1 MWWICKKYR
10 ILFTKLRISIRF
22 SFAFSP
28 SIWYN
33 NSMFR
38 LRSISVILS
47 LLLVPFCTN
56 AADEPGII
64 GSNLWLDFYSRID
77 DAWDALAQG
86 ITRRRL
92 REKWNY
98 GSLGC
103 GASWLS
109 GERIDQNALD
119 QLRAGNTA
127 ILVQIANS
135 KRVNLTTDPES
146 SLRQCLVERYN
157 TIQRSAYEDQNTL
170 ETVGNIWLYMDGDT
184 ANSDYDI
191 LSDITRINTIIFK
204 EKYEYKWTKNATA
217 QAVADMLVGK
227 VVAPLFPT
235 VVWSSLSGGS
245 TPTSTTGGVG
255 GSIWSAAGGTSS
267 TLPWAGICSVG
278 STGNSGSSLFGDGF
292 FDDIG
297 SSLAGGNGGAGIAY
311 TPVWPLGWWAIGSGS
326 STAFGL
332 SEKADYYHQP
342 SCDGIFCITINMVAG
357 SQSGLGGFSNTSI
370 ESLLEQHSKMMDPI
384 SWSDLTQQKMTN
396 NSYQLPWINIK
407 FKNKIAW
414 ARVYM
419 TESPQLK
426 KNLKTEDTPQT
437 KDAVFDAAY
446 RCAMNE
452 AWLAWDDILSSG
464 FIGAGF
470 VYHNWQ
476 TTTNIVRTAIP
487 LWPKEMDSLAG
498 CYATRI
504 GIWQKEWYKSLST
517 DLNEI
522 QAFTSAMMSII
533 LEIIDTD
540 RKLDRLPTK

>member
-227 VVAPLFPT
+227 VVAPLFPLP
-235 VVWSSLSGGS
+235 VGS
-245 TPTSTTGGVG
+245 TPPG
-255 GSIWSAAGGTSS
+255 SS
-267 TLPWAGICSVG
+267 TPIGTTTDIASGTVGSSIPSSSILPWAGTCSIEAWS
-278 STGNSGSSLFGDGF
+278 STGSGLFGDGF

-297 SSLAGGNGGAGIAY
+297 SSLAGSKGGGGIAY
-311 TPVWPLGWWAIGSGS
+311 STVGSVWWVSGSGS
-326 STAFGL
+326 PSSFGL

-396 NSYQLPWINIK
+396 NSYQLPWLNIK

-414 ARVYM
+414 GRIHM
-419 TESPQLK
+419 MESPQPK
-426 KNLKTEDTPQT
+426 KNLKSEDTPEV

-452 AWLAWDDILSSG
+452 AWLSGDDILSSG

-470 VYHNWQ
+470 VQHNWQ
-476 TTTNIVRTAIP
+476 TTENIVRTAIP